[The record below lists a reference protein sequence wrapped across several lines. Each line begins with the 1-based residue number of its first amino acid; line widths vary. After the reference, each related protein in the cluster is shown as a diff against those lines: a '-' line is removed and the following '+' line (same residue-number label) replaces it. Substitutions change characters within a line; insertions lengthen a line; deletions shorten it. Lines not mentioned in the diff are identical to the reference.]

1 MRTANDPA
9 GSLTSSFRDPSGH
22 VFVRDGRVLRQVNRS
37 YALQY
42 ERLLSSGLY
51 DALAAPGLLIPHRE
65 LPLESATDVYRVLEP
80 ERIPFISYPFEW
92 AFAQLKAAALTTL
105 EVQKRAVD
113 HGMVLKDASAYNIQF
128 RGSAPVL
135 IDTLSFDIWE
145 EGTPWAAYR
154 QFCQHF
160 LGPLALMSRADV
172 RLGAL
177 SRVFID
183 GVPLDLVADL
193 LPFSSKLAPSLLVH
207 VHLHAR
213 AQRRHGSGT
222 LDRQARRRF
231 SRTAM
236 LGLVEHLERAVQ
248 ALTYGA
254 RGTTWVE
261 YYDQTNYTAAAMA
274 EKQRLVEAFVKR
286 VQPATV
292 WDLGANTGLFSRIAS
307 AAGAYTVACD
317 GDPAAVERHYLDCRV
332 RHEPR
337 VLPLV
342 VDLANPSGPMGWNH
356 EERQSLLD
364 RGPADLVMALGLV
377 HHLSLTNQ
385 VPFDMVAEFLR
396 RAGRALIVE
405 FVPRTDSQAAAML
418 SRMPALGPRYTQEA
432 FEQAF
437 ASRFETIGTALI
449 AGSERRLY
457 LMRAKERS

>member
-1 MRTANDPA
+1 MRTASDSA
-9 GSLTSSFRDPSGH
+9 GALTSSFRDPSGH
-22 VFVRDGRVLRQVNRS
+22 VFVRDGRVLRQVNRP
-37 YALQY
+37 YAIQF

-51 DALAAPGLLIPHRE
+51 ETLAAAGLLIPHRE
-65 LPLESATDVYRVLEP
+65 LPLEPATDVYRVLEP

-105 EVQKRAVD
+105 AVQRRAVD

-128 RGSAPVL
+128 RGAAPVL
-135 IDTLSFDIWE
+135 IDTLSFDIWD

-222 LDRQARRRF
+222 LDRQARRSF
-231 SRTAM
+231 TRTAM

-248 ALTYGA
+248 ALTYDA

-274 EKQRLVEAFVKR
+274 EKERLVEAFVKR
-286 VQPATV
+286 AQPATV
-292 WDLGANTGLFSRIAS
+292 WDLGANTGMFSRIAS

-317 GDPAAVERHYLDCRV
+317 GDPAAVERHYLDCRT

-385 VPFDMVAEFLR
+385 VPFDMVAEFFR

-418 SRMPALGPRYTQEA
+418 SRMPVLGPRYTQEA

-437 ASRFETIGTALI
+437 ATRFETIDTALI
-449 AGSERRLY
+449 AGSDRRLY
-457 LMRAKERS
+457 LMQARGRS

>member
-1 MRTANDPA
+1 MRTASDPA
-9 GSLTSSFRDPSGH
+9 GPLTSSFRDPSGH

-51 DALAAPGLLIPHRE
+51 DALAAAGLLIPHRE
-65 LPLESATDVYRVLEP
+65 LPPEPAADVYRVLEP

-105 EVQKRAVD
+105 DVQKRAVD

-128 RGSAPVL
+128 RGAAPVL

-231 SRTAM
+231 TRTAM
-236 LGLVEHLERAVQ
+236 LGLVEHLESAVQ

-254 RGTTWVE
+254 RGTAWVE

-274 EKQRLVEAFVKR
+274 EKRTPGRSLREARCSRPRSGTWARIPACSAASRLPPAR
-286 VQPATV
+286 TPWPAT
-292 WDLGANTGLFSRIAS
+292 AIRRPSS
-307 AAGAYTVACD
+307 ATI
-317 GDPAAVERHYLDCRV
+317 
-332 RHEPR
+332 
-337 VLPLV
+337 
-342 VDLANPSGPMGWNH
+342 SI
-356 EERQSLLD
+356 
-364 RGPADLVMALGLV
+364 
-377 HHLSLTNQ
+377 
-385 VPFDMVAEFLR
+385 
-396 RAGRALIVE
+396 AGRATSRVCCRSSSTWPI
-405 FVPRTDSQAAAML
+405 PAAPWAGITK
-418 SRMPALGPRYTQEA
+418 S
-432 FEQAF
+432 
-437 ASRFETIGTALI
+437 ASRCSI
-449 AGSERRLY
+449 AVPPIW
-457 LMRAKERS
+457 